1 MVGIGTTGGFSAVLA
16 SNPCFSIL
24 RVPSATKRRLLPVR
38 SDFGTYWTTGTS
50 LLGEPRRSTYHFTSG
65 VRVRLV
71 RPRCRGNRHEPQPA
85 AQARPIERACSK
97 TVGGRRLDHFSR
109 TSLVTGTRFVISFFA
124 SHPPIPSKTLDLG
137 YICSVCM
144 LHMFA
149 VHMYCVVVVRMG
161 GSTAVAQSW
170 TTAIDRLD
178 RRNT

>member
-1 MVGIGTTGGFSAVLA
+1 MASCGYGTGCYGTMVGIGTTGGFSIVFA

-65 VRVRLV
+65 VRIRLV

-97 TVGGRRLDHFSR
+97 TVGGRRLGHFSR
-109 TSLVTGTRFVISFFA
+109 TAFVTSTGRF
-124 SHPPIPSKTLDLG
+124 
-137 YICSVCM
+137 
-144 LHMFA
+144 
-149 VHMYCVVVVRMG
+149 CVVFLHLALCCA
-161 GSTAVAQSW
+161 SDAPQVA
-170 TTAIDRLD
+170 RCG
-178 RRNT
+178 